1 METGTDPVA
10 TTERLVLRR
19 FTRDDY
25 ELLVDLDSDPEVM
38 RYTTGGRPTPR
49 IRVETGVLPAM
60 IRDYTRFPGFGAFAG
75 HAKADGAFVGWF
87 MLRPRIDSPPDEAEL
102 GYRLRKAAW
111 GKGYGTEGSR
121 ALVEHGFTECGL
133 RRIFAETMAVNT
145 RSRRIMEKLGMRL
158 EYLYHPPYAP
168 IEGSEHGEVCYSL
181 DEDAWRAASQRKN
194 LHSLS

>member
-1 METGTDPVA
+1 MDIVT

-19 FTRDDY
+19 FTWADCD
-25 ELLVDLDSDPEVM
+25 LLVELDSDPEVM

-49 IRVETGVLPAM
+49 SRVETGVLPEM
-60 IRDYTRFPGFGAFAG
+60 ISCYTRFPGFGAFAG
-75 HAKADGAFVGWF
+75 HTRAGDEFIGWF
-87 MLRPRIDSPPDEAEL
+87 MLLPDVDSPPGEAEL

-121 ALVEHGFTECGL
+121 ALVEYGFAERGL

-158 EYLYHPPYAP
+158 AYLYHPPYAP
-168 IEGSEHGEVCYSL
+168 IAGSEHGEVRYTL
-181 DEDAWRAASQRKN
+181 DEHAWSAASQRKN
-194 LHSLS
+194 LHELS

>member
-1 METGTDPVA
+1 MDIVA

-19 FTRDDY
+19 FTRDDPD
-25 ELLVDLDSDPEVM
+25 LLVELDSDPEVM

-49 IRVETGVLPAM
+49 MRIETSVLPAM

-75 HAKADGAFVGWF
+75 HTRADKEFIGWF
-87 MLRPRIDSPPDEAEL
+87 MLLPRLDSPPVEAEL

-121 ALVEHGFTECGL
+121 ALVEYGFTERGL
-133 RRIFAETMAVNT
+133 RRIFAETMAVND

-158 EYLYHPPYAP
+158 AYLYHPPYAP
-168 IEGSEHGEVCYSL
+168 IEGSEHGEVRYTL
-181 DEDAWRAASQRKN
+181 DEDAWSGANQRKN
-194 LHSLS
+194 LHNLS